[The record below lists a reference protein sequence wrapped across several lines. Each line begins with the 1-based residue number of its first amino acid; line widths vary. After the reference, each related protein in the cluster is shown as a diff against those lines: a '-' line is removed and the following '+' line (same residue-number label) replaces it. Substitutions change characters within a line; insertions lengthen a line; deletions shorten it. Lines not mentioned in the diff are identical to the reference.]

1 MQTQSAMFMGT
12 IKNIPFSPP
21 DISESEIAATLEMLH
36 EASDQNDDAAAKRAL
51 KKAVPT
57 FSGEEMTA

>member
-1 MQTQSAMFMGT
+1 MIFVERDKPKTRQ
-12 IKNIPFSPP
+12 
-21 DISESEIAATLEMLH
+21 EIAATLEMLH
-36 EASDQNDDAAAKRAL
+36 EASDQNDDAAAKHAL